1 MADRD
6 GPQPRVTALA
16 QKLSARIAA
25 GGPLLIDDY
34 MAACLAD
41 EEFGYYRRAN
51 AIGAAGDFTTAPEI
65 AQIFGELIGL
75 WLADRW
81 QAQGAPKLFNLVE
94 LGPGRG
100 VLMQDALRA
109 IGKALPA
116 FLAAARLHLVDIS
129 APMREEQRRRLGAYA
144 PVWHAAF
151 ADVPNDAPL
160 FVVANEFFDAL
171 PVRQHVRRGAAW
183 HDRRVGLQDG
193 RLAFVEGDPVPAD
206 FSADFARAAAP
217 EGAVVETCPAGEA
230 LAQALGARI
239 AAHGGAALA
248 IDYGTAVSG
257 WGDTLQA
264 LRKHK
269 PIDVFES
276 PGACDLTAHV
286 DFPALM
292 AAARKGGA
300 ASYGIVGQGAFLTR
314 LGLPVRLAH
323 LLEKAAPHQARDL
336 AKASQRLLD
345 PREMG
350 TLFKVVCI
358 VPAASAP
365 PPGFV
370 AGLEI

>member
-6 GPQPRVTALA
+6 GAQPRVTALA
-16 QKLSARIAA
+16 RKLGARIAA
-25 GGPLLIDDY
+25 SGPLPVDAY

-41 EEFGYYRRAN
+41 EEFGYYRSAT

-65 AQIFGELIGL
+65 AQVFGELVGL
-75 WLADRW
+75 WLADQW
-81 QAQGAPKLFNLVE
+81 QAQGAPQRFNLVE

-109 IGKALPA
+109 AGQALPA
-116 FLAAARLHLVDIS
+116 FAAAARLHLVDIS
-129 APMREEQRRRLGAYA
+129 VPMREEQRRRLAAHA
-144 PVWHAAF
+144 PTWHAEL

-160 FVVANEFFDAL
+160 FAVANEFFDAL
-171 PVRQHVRRGAAW
+171 PVRQHVRRGLAW
-183 HDRRVGLQDG
+183 HERRVGLHEG
-193 RLAFVEGDPVPAD
+193 RLGFVEGEAVPV
-206 FSADFARAAAP
+206 DFARAEAP

-230 LAQALGARI
+230 IAQELGARI
-239 AAHGGAALA
+239 AELGGAALA

-269 PIDVFES
+269 PVDVFEA
-276 PGACDLTAHV
+276 PGECDLTAHV

-314 LGLPVRLAH
+314 LGLPVRLGR
-323 LLEKAAPHQARDL
+323 LLRSAAPRQARDL

-358 VPAASAP
+358 VPAGSAP

-370 AGLEI
+370 SELEI

>member
-1 MADRD
+1 VADRD
-6 GPQPRVTALA
+6 GAQPRVTALA
-16 QKLSARIAA
+16 RKLAARIAA
-25 GGPLLIDDY
+25 DGPLPVDAY

-41 EEFGYYRRAN
+41 EEFGYYRHADP
-51 AIGAAGDFTTAPEI
+51 IGAAGDFTTAPEI
-65 AQIFGELIGL
+65 AQVFGELLGL

-81 QAQGAPKLFNLVE
+81 QAQGAPARFNLVE
-94 LGPGRG
+94 LGPGHG

-109 IGKALPA
+109 AAQALPD
-116 FLAAARLHLVDIS
+116 FVAAARLHLVDIS
-129 APMREEQRRRLGAYA
+129 VPMREEQRRRLGAYA
-144 PVWHAAF
+144 PNWAAEL

-160 FVVANEFFDAL
+160 FAVANEFFDAL
-171 PVRQHVRRGAAW
+171 PVRQHVRRGAVW
-183 HDRRVGLQDG
+183 HERRVGLHEG
-193 RLAFVEGDPVPAD
+193 RLGFAEGDPVQVD
-206 FSADFARAAAP
+206 FVRDQAP
-217 EGAVVETCPAGEA
+217 ESAIVETCPAGEA
-230 LAQALGARI
+230 IAETLGARI

-269 PIDVFES
+269 PVGVFDA

-300 ASYGIVGQGAFLTR
+300 ASYGIAGQGAFLAR
-314 LGLPVRLAH
+314 LGLPVRLGR
-323 LLEKAAPHQARDL
+323 LLKSAAPRQARDL
-336 AKASQRLLD
+336 AQASQRLID

-358 VPAASAP
+358 VPAGSAP
-365 PPGFV
+365 PPGF
-370 AGLEI
+370 AAELEI

>member
-6 GPQPRVTALA
+6 GAQSRVTALA
-16 QKLSARIAA
+16 RKLAARIAA
-25 GGPLLIDDY
+25 EGPLPVDAY

-41 EEFGYYRRAN
+41 EEFGYYRNAN

-65 AQIFGELIGL
+65 AQVFGELIGL
-75 WLADRW
+75 WLADQW
-81 QAQGAPKLFNLVE
+81 QAQGSPARFNLVE

-109 IGKALPA
+109 AGQALPA
-116 FLAAARLHLVDIS
+116 FVAAARLHLVDIS
-129 APMREEQRRRLGAYA
+129 VPMREEQRHRLGAYA
-144 PVWHAAF
+144 PTWHADF

-171 PVRQHVRRGAAW
+171 PVRQHVRRGDAW
-183 HDRRVGLQDG
+183 HERRVGLHDG
-193 RLAFVEGDPVPAD
+193 RLGFVEGEAVPVD
-206 FSADFARAAAP
+206 FTRAEAP
-217 EGAVVETCPAGEA
+217 DGAIVETCPAGAAIAEA
-230 LAQALGARI
+230 LAARI

-269 PIDVFES
+269 PVDVFDQ
-276 PGACDLTAHV
+276 PGECDLTAHV

-300 ASYGIVGQGAFLTR
+300 ASYGIAGQGAFLTR
-314 LGLPVRLAH
+314 LGLPVRLGR
-323 LLEKAAPHQARDL
+323 LLKSAAPRQARDL

-345 PREMG
+345 PHEMG

-358 VPAASAP
+358 VPAGSPP